1 MNASLLNI
9 ILLILVIEYDAKIIV
24 MFPNCSKRPIHGQD
38 GHILTTLV
46 FVECTSISLFVCT
59 FAIHIALFYMKIISY
74 NIADSKQWKI
84 DRLHKLNADVFVV
97 PEITCIEQA
106 VIPDDLE
113 MAWNG
118 ITWEFAGKRKWKVW
132 A

>member
-1 MNASLLNI
+1 
-9 ILLILVIEYDAKIIV
+9 
-24 MFPNCSKRPIHGQD
+24 
-38 GHILTTLV
+38 
-46 FVECTSISLFVCT
+46 
-59 FAIHIALFYMKIISY
+59 MKIISY